1 VSLTVLHLRWDVSGD
16 EAYDALLRALP
27 EDDRRPPACLSRRHV
42 RHPRA
47 VMVHEVRD
55 DAGAAREEPARV
67 REVLGAG
74 ADQPYRVASSVPEY
88 STAGF
93 GRRPRPGTA
102 ADPAR
107 AAVPAAVPAPR
118 EPEPAPVAAPAS

>member
-1 VSLTVLHLRWDVSGD
+1 MSLTVLHLRWDVSGD
-16 EAYDALLRALP
+16 EAYGALLRALP

-55 DAGAAREEPARV
+55 DAGAAREELARV

-74 ADQPYRVASSVPEY
+74 ADQPCRVASSVPEY

-93 GRRPRPGTA
+93 GRRPRPRAA

>member
-1 VSLTVLHLRWDVSGD
+1 MSLTMLHLRWDVSGD

-47 VMVHEVRD
+47 VMVYEVWD
-55 DAGAAREEPARV
+55 DAGAAREELTRV
-67 REVLGAG
+67 REELGAG
-74 ADQPYRVASSVPEY
+74 ADQPYRVAFTVPEY
-88 STAGF
+88 FTAGF
-93 GRRPRPGTA
+93 GRRPRPGA
-102 ADPAR
+102 AAEPAR

-118 EPEPAPVAAPAS
+118 EPGPAPVAEPAP